1 MTHASPAPTTADLWT
16 CAAAWLS
23 SVARLFGDAL
33 AIARRW
39 RMARADIA
47 AAYKALAL
55 VESLARRLVFAQAL
69 TLKVRLRPGLHT
81 RVRPLPR
88 DPRITTIALDP
99 WAFRRA
105 MEEAPSLLRIS
116 VPHKLDGAPHTWP
129 ARFCVAQFAR
139 DKACETEGLQC
150 SPRTPAKAVPRAF
163 RPASLRITIS
173 RNRAARRASRAQ
185 RLNDWMM
192 GPYTPGE
199 RMPDFDAPAPPRCDP
214 HEALCTI
221 ALACRMEALGRVL
234 AKPLRHAR
242 ALARRL
248 ARHVAVTA
256 RIAQRLLARPR
267 SDEDVAANAHIEAA
281 LPPDSS

>member
-33 AIARRW
+33 AIARRR

-47 AAYKALAL
+47 AAYKALAP

-69 TLKVRLRPGLHT
+69 TLKVRRRPGAPR
-81 RVRPLPR
+81 RVRPPPR

-139 DKACETEGLQC
+139 EKACGPEG
-150 SPRTPAKAVPRAF
+150 PRSHPPTPVKTGPRAF
-163 RPASLRITIS
+163 RPASFRIAIA

-185 RLNDWMM
+185 RLADWMM

-214 HEALCTI
+214 HEPLCTI
-221 ALACRMEALGRVL
+221 ALACRMEAVGRVL
-234 AKPLRHAR
+234 AKPLRYAR
-242 ALARRL
+242 VLARRL
-248 ARHVAVTA
+248 AKHFAGTA
-256 RIAQRLLARPR
+256 RIAQRLRARPL
-267 SDEDVAANAHIEAA
+267 SDEDAAANDHIAA
-281 LPPDSS
+281 VLPPDSS